1 MENWTTARMSVATV
15 LLYMA
20 APALGETPSERL
32 FATALAN
39 TPFGNATMVWKD
51 KASWDRA
58 SIMLFQRGGPAEA
71 VAPLSNCTVSNG
83 NRLGLTEL
91 GETGAS
97 VVVLNGPASGCR
109 GYVAG
114 MFMSNYQRPQ

>member
-1 MENWTTARMSVATV
+1 MDDSAHVGSDRVALHGGARSWGNAH
-15 LLYMA
+15 
-20 APALGETPSERL
+20 ERL

-58 SIMLFQRGGPAEA
+58 SIMLFQRGSPAEA

-83 NRLGLTEL
+83 TRLGLTEL

-97 VVVLNGPASGCR
+97 VVVLNGPA
-109 GYVAG
+109 
-114 MFMSNYQRPQ
+114 